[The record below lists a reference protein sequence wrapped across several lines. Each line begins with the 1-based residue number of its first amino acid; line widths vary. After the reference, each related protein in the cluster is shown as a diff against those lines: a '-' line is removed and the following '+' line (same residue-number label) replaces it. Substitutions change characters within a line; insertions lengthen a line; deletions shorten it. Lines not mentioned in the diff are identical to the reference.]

1 MIVVSSLQ
9 GGGTE
14 RVVSHLANDWAR
26 RSWGISILTLFHGT
40 ARPAFA
46 LDPRV
51 VHRDLGLSVRGRR
64 PMPDGETVRALKA
77 TFDRCSPPERRLLL
91 RELGLIAA
99 VRRAILGRRPDV
111 LLSFIDATNV
121 RVLLA
126 AEGLGVPVIVSE
138 RSDPVRNTARR
149 RDDAPQAPRL
159 PEGRVPGRADRGDG
173 GVLRRR
179 DGRPAAGH
187 PQPGGAAAGAAAG
200 ATASAAI
207 GSCALATDRPDDG
220 GPGPARRR
228 EGLRSPDRG
237 VRAGRAAPP
246 DLVAGHLRQRH
257 RGAPASSGWCG
268 SGAWARRARLPGFTT
283 RPFDVLRAADLFVLP
298 SRSEGFPNALCE
310 AMSCGCPV
318 IAADCSSAVREIV
331 RDGLDGVVVPAGD
344 AQALA
349 QAIDRLMASDDER
362 RRLGARAVD
371 VVDRFALEKAMA
383 QWDAIVHRRGAAS
396 RRRGPGRPAV
406 VPRLSST
413 PVRAPINRGAAR
425 RRRMRRL

>member
-1 MIVVSSLQ
+1 MIVVSSLH

-26 RSWGISILTLFHGT
+26 RSWAISILTLFHGS
-40 ARPAFA
+40 ARPAFV

-77 TFDRCSPPERRLLL
+77 TFDGCSPPERRLLL

-99 VRRAILGRRPDV
+99 IRRAIRGRRPDV

-138 RSDPVRNTARR
+138 RSDPVRNT
-149 RDDAPQAPRL
+149 L
-159 PEGRVPGRADRGDG
+159 ADGMMR
-173 GVLRRR
+173 LRRR
-179 DGRPAAGH
+179 VYRRATCLVAQTAGMAAFFAGEMGDRLRVIHNPVVRPPEPRAAPLSG
-187 PQPGGAAAGAAAG
+187 
-200 ATASAAI
+200 SAR
-207 GSCALATDRPDDG
+207 TRP
-220 GPGPARRR
+220 
-228 EGLRSPDRG
+228 
-237 VRAGRAAPP
+237 AGRAMVALGRLGEEKGFDLLIEAFAQVAP
-246 DLVAGHLRQRH
+246 RH
-257 RGAPASSGWCG
+257 PTWSLAIFGNGPRRARLEQMVRERGLSAH
-268 SGAWARRARLPGFTT
+268 ARLPGFTT
-283 RPFDVLRAADLFVLP
+283 RPFDILRAADLFVLP

-318 IAADCSSAVREIV
+318 IAAACSSAVHEIV
-331 RDGLDGVVVPAGD
+331 RDGVDGVVVPAD
-344 AQALA
+344 DPEALA
-349 QAIDRLMASDDER
+349 RAIDRLMSSDDER

-383 QWDAIVHRRGAAS
+383 QWDAIVLA
-396 RRRGPGRPAV
+396 
-406 VPRLSST
+406 
-413 PVRAPINRGAAR
+413 AAR
-425 RRRMRRL
+425 RPDGAIRAARPSSPVFPRPLSVPPSIAAPLGAVE

>member
-99 VRRAILGRRPDV
+99 VRRAILGRRADV

-138 RSDPVRNTARR
+138 RSDPVRNT
-149 RDDAPQAPRL
+149 L
-159 PEGRVPGRADRGDG
+159 ADGMMR
-173 GVLRRR
+173 LRRR
-179 DGRPAAGH
+179 VYPRAACVVAQTAAMAAFFGGTMGDRLRAIHTPVVRPPEPPPQPAAEPAACSQPTGRTMVALGRLGDEKGFDLLIEAFARVAPHH
-187 PQPGGAAAGAAAG
+187 P
-200 ATASAAI
+200 TWSLAI
-207 GSCALATDRPDDG
+207 FGN
-220 GPGPARRR
+220 GPR
-228 EGLRSPDRG
+228 
-237 VRAGRAAPP
+237 RAGLERM
-246 DLVAGHLRQRH
+246 VRE
-257 RGAPASSGWCG
+257 RGLS
-268 SGAWARRARLPGFTT
+268 ARVRLPGFTT
-283 RPFDVLRAADLFVLP
+283 RPFEVLRAADLFVLP

-344 AQALA
+344 PHALA
-349 QAIDRLMASDDER
+349 PAIDRRMASDDER
-362 RRLGARAVD
+362 RRLGVRAVD

-383 QWDAIVHRRGAAS
+383 QWDAVVLASALRRDGAT
-396 RRRGPGRPAV
+396 R
-406 VPRLSST
+406 
-413 PVRAPINRGAAR
+413 AAR
-425 RRRMRRL
+425 PSPPIFPRPLSVPPSVAAPLRAVE

>member
-26 RSWGISILTLFHGT
+26 RSWGTSILTLFHGT

-77 TFDRCSPPERRLLL
+77 TFDCCSPPERRLLL

-138 RSDPVRNTARR
+138 RSDPVRN
-149 RDDAPQAPRL
+149 PL
-159 PEGRVPGRADRGDG
+159 ADGMMR
-173 GVLRRR
+173 LRRR
-179 DGRPAAGH
+179 VYPRAACLVAQTAAMAAFFAGEMGDRLRVIHNPVIRP
-187 PQPGGAAAGAAAG
+187 
-200 ATASAAI
+200 
-207 GSCALATDRPDDG
+207 
-220 GPGPARRR
+220 PA
-228 EGLRSPDRG
+228 PP
-237 VRAGRAAPP
+237 AAPP
-246 DLVAGHLRQRH
+246 LGAACSQPAGRTMVALGRLGDEKGFDLLIEAFARVAPRH
-257 RGAPASSGWCG
+257 PAWSLALFGNGPRRAGLERLVRERGLSA
-268 SGAWARRARLPGFTT
+268 RARLPGFTT
-283 RPFDVLRAADLFVLP
+283 RPFDVLKAADLFVLP

-344 AQALA
+344 APALA
-349 QAIDRLMASDDER
+349 QAMDRLMASDDER

-371 VVDRFALEKAMA
+371 VVNRFALEKAMA
-383 QWDAIVHRRGAAS
+383 QWDAIVQAAARPRDGA
-396 RRRGPGRPAV
+396 
-406 VPRLSST
+406 
-413 PVRAPINRGAAR
+413 VRAARPSSPVFARPLSVPPSIAAPLGAGE
-425 RRRMRRL
+425 